1 MAKVTIT
8 IEDTINDDVSINA
21 FFDPPLVDDQEP
33 TSAQCVALSMIYS
46 TEDEEVEDTELCTD
60 AEEALLF
67 GADAAL
73 GEEDLG

>member
-8 IEDTINDDVSINA
+8 IEDTINDDVAISA

-33 TSAQCVALSMIYS
+33 TSAQCVALSMLYS
-46 TEDEEVEDTELCTD
+46 ADEEVEDTELCTD